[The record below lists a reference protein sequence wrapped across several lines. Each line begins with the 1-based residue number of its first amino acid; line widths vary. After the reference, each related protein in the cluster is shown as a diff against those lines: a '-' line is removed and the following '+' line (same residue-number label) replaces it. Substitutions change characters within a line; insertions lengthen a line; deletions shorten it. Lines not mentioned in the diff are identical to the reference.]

1 MPLSSGPRPVLAAP
15 ALIGLGVAAVLTAC
29 MPQLSGAPVSGRVI
43 YADYCAACH
52 GATGLGDGPAAAGLS
67 PRPANLTT
75 LAARNGGV
83 FPSVRVMG
91 KVYGYS
97 QGKGGGGGP
106 MPEFGPLL
114 EGPTVLVETAPGVMT
129 PTPERLVALAEY
141 VERLGRA
148 AK

>member
-1 MPLSSGPRPVLAAP
+1 MTRPTAARTAVALAFLGLTGALAACLP
-15 ALIGLGVAAVLTAC
+15 QGGLTGPT
-29 MPQLSGAPVSGRVI
+29 PSGRAL

-52 GATGLGDGPAAAGLS
+52 GAGGQGDGPAAPDLAR
-67 PRPANLTT
+67 RPADLTT

-83 FPSVRVMG
+83 FPAVRVMG

-129 PTPERLVALAEY
+129 PTPEKLVALAEY
-141 VERLGRA
+141 VESLGRRA
-148 AK
+148 P

>member
-1 MPLSSGPRPVLAAP
+1 MALPHLPFP
-15 ALIGLGVAAVLTAC
+15 AIAIASLGLMAVVAAC
-29 MPQLSGAPVSGRVI
+29 MPQMPGGGASGHAT

-52 GATGLGDGPAAAGLS
+52 GTTGKGDGPAASGLS
-67 PRPANLTT
+67 PRPADLTT

-83 FPSVRVMG
+83 FPMVRVMG

-114 EGPTVLVETAPGVMT
+114 DGPTVLVETAPGVMT
-129 PTPERLVALAEY
+129 PTPERLVALANH
-141 VERLGRA
+141 VEKLG
-148 AK
+148 KP